1 MSEVPTQKYLFYK
14 NMPHELLFIENPNKT
29 TAMVRELWGRCG
41 TLRISISDIEEYC
54 NKEDIDKI
62 FFEKCKNAI
71 TSNILGWNEEKAI
84 DLENKGRT
92 YLNSQIEPYIS
103 RIPDTFI
110 SICRNGSYGYV
121 INFSNITL
129 TDSLQMKS
137 RLCSDNQIRK
147 DVLEYIKYILGEEYD
162 LLKIVQT
169 RLPQYKFAYVKY
181 SELRKLQ
188 DIWCIAPFAQEIEQI
203 KNSALL

>member
-1 MSEVPTQKYLFYK
+1 MSEEPKKQYLFFK
-14 NMPHELLFIENPNKT
+14 DMPHELLLIEPGNL
-29 TAMVRELWGRCG
+29 TAMVREIWGRCG
-41 TLRISISDIEEYC
+41 VLRIDVSCIEYC

-71 TSNILGWNEEKAI
+71 ISSILGWSEEKAI
-84 DLENKGRT
+84 DLENKGRH

-110 SICRNGSYGYV
+110 SVCRNGRYGYI
-121 INFSNITL
+121 INFSSITL
-129 TDSLQMKS
+129 PDSLQMKN

-147 DVLEYIKYILGEEYD
+147 NVLEYIKYLLGEEYD
-162 LLKIVQT
+162 ILQIVQT
-169 RLPQYKFAYVKY
+169 RLPQYKFNYVKY
-181 SELRKLQ
+181 SELRKFQ
-188 DIWCIAPFAQEIEQI
+188 DIWCIAPFAQEIEEI